1 MEVDTI
7 ICLTVSHI
15 CFYELFLLRFFVVV
29 VVFIPVSVKIKHG
42 LRTDDHGL
50 RTDDHGLRTWYKT
63 RSRYKMRTVDYV
75 SKKWANWF

>member
-15 CFYELFLLRFFVVV
+15 CFYVLFLLRFFVVV
-29 VVFIPVSVKIKHG
+29 VFIPVSMKIKHG
-42 LRTDDHGL
+42 LRTV
-50 RTDDHGLRTWYKT
+50 DHGLRTWYKT

>member
-50 RTDDHGLRTWYKT
+50 RTWSKT
-63 RSRYKMRTVDYV
+63 PSRYKMRTVDYV